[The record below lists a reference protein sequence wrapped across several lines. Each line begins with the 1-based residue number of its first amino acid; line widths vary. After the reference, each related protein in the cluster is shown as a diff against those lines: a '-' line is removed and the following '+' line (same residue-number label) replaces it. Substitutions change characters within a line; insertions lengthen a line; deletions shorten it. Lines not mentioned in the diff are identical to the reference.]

1 MKLMQAGY
9 KKGSGSPPDMKR
21 IFIAVKVMVG
31 DKLSRMI
38 SSMKSEFSSEGINWT
53 AYDNIHIT
61 LAFLGDTEANK
72 IKNIT
77 SMLSDLGKTIGK
89 FELTLRGTG
98 VFKNIHDPRIL
109 WTGIDPSESLME
121 LNRSIIGG
129 LKELGYKIEERPFN
143 PHLTIARIKY
153 FRNKVAL
160 EKLLDIY
167 KDMLFQ
173 KAAVDE
179 VILYESILL
188 PKGPVYKPLARFNLH

>member
-1 MKLMQAGY
+1 MQAGY
-9 KKGSGSPPDMKR
+9 KKGPGSGPGMKR
-21 IFIAVKVMVG
+21 IFIAVKIGVG

-38 SSMKSEFSSEGINWT
+38 SSMKSEFSSEGIKWT
-53 AYDNIHIT
+53 TNDNIHIT
-61 LAFLGDTEANK
+61 LAFLGDTDGNK

-77 SMLSDLGKTIGK
+77 SMLNALCKTIIK

-98 VFKNIHDPRIL
+98 VFKNINDPRIL

-121 LNRSIIGG
+121 LHRSIIGG
-129 LKELGYKIEERPFN
+129 LKVLGHKIEERPFN

-173 KAAVDE
+173 KVAVDE